1 MARQTSSSEERSYE
15 EAFRVA
21 TLYYYQGLNT
31 EEIAAEMRF
40 SRPKVSK
47 LLNYARTNGLVQIK
61 VVDSRKKL
69 TPLEETLRERF
80 DLVRVHI
87 VAAPEYLGE
96 VSWLE
101 RVSRYTAHYL
111 NVTLRPKQTL
121 GVAWGTTISE
131 ISLHL
136 VPKSIPGLRIV
147 QLNGSANTSFAD
159 NRYAAAILQA
169 YAANYQ
175 ASIQLFPVPSFF
187 DYAETKAAMW
197 RERSIRAVLEMQEKA
212 DVLLYSI
219 GSVEAGVPSRVYSGD
234 FLESSDMDQ
243 IRTENIVG
251 DIATVFFRP
260 DGSWEDI
267 PLNHRASG
275 PPLGLY
281 RYAPRRICVVSGRSK
296 IPALHSALRAGYMNE
311 LIIDEPSARLLAD
324 EFLFL
329 GDS

>member
-61 VVDSRKKL
+61 VIDSRKKL
-69 TPLEETLRERF
+69 SPLEEVLRERF

-111 NVTLRPKQTL
+111 NATLEPRQTL

-136 VPKSIPGLRIV
+136 IPKVIPGLRIV
-147 QLNGSANTSFAD
+147 QLNGSTNTTLAD
-159 NRYAAAILQA
+159 NRYAASILQS

-197 RERSIRAVLEMQEKA
+197 RERSIRAILEMQEKA

-234 FLESSDMDQ
+234 FLEPSDMEQ
-243 IRTENIVG
+243 IRNENVVG

-275 PPLGLY
+275 PPLDLY
-281 RYAPRRICVVSGRSK
+281 RYAPRRVCVVSGRAK
-296 IPALHSALRAGYMNE
+296 MPALHTALRSGYMNE